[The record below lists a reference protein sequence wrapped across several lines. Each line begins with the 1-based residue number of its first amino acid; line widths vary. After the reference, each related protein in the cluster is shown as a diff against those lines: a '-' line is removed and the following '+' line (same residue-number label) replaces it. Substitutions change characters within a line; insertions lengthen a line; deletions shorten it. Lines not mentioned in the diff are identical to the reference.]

1 MTNSLTI
8 GDFSRA
14 THLTV
19 KTLRHYH
26 ETGLLVPTHVDPQ
39 TSYRRYATEQIQT
52 AQIIRRFRDLDMPLS
67 EIRAVLSASDVD
79 IRNELIS
86 AHLKRLEEDLA
97 RTQTAVKRRGKLR
110 VRRQIEHAGISP
122 ALARRVTDEIFEA
135 LDPEALIGAALAKRL
150 RGREVIADDAEFNRL
165 FRYLIGQGF
174 EPERVLALLRNHKRQ
189 KNHED

>member
-1 MTNSLTI
+1 MASAYI
-8 GDFSRA
+8 DG
-14 THLTV
+14 
-19 KTLRHYH
+19 LRM
-26 ETGLLVPTHVDPQ
+26 LA
-39 TSYRRYATEQIQT
+39 RRE
-52 AQIIRRFRDLDMPLS
+52 LS
-67 EIRAVLSASDVD
+67 EAQVRQRLQRRQHTPEEIEAAVERLRGERAIDDRRVAEA
-79 IRNELIS
+79 I
-86 AHLKRLEEDLA
+86 A
-97 RTQTAVKRRGKLR
+97 RTQTVVKRRGKLR